1 MTHTVP
7 EGGDGVRGFS
17 MTVEQQTPDIFRVGL
32 GGELDVHKA
41 YTMDEELRSIER
53 REPSVIVLDLRELRF
68 LDSSG
73 LARILAAQRRA
84 AKGQWRFAVVR
95 GCATVQRILA
105 LAALDRSLD
114 LIDDP
119 ADVLPVRA

>member
-1 MTHTVP
+1 MH
-7 EGGDGVRGFS
+7 GFS
-17 MTVEQQTPDIFRVGL
+17 MMVEQQAPDVFRVGL
-32 GGELDVHKA
+32 GGELDVSKA
-41 YTMDEELRSIER
+41 YTMDEELRAIER

-84 AKGQWRFAVVR
+84 SKGEWRFCVVR

-114 LIDDP
+114 MIDDP
-119 ADVLPVRA
+119 AEALPATA

>member
-1 MTHTVP
+1 M
-7 EGGDGVRGFS
+7 RGFS
-17 MTVEQQTPDIFRVGL
+17 MTVEQQAPDVFRVGL
-32 GGELDVHKA
+32 GGELDVSKA

-53 REPSVIVLDLRELRF
+53 LEPLAIVLDLRELRF

-84 AKGQWRFAVVR
+84 SKGGWRLCVVR

-119 ADVLPVRA
+119 GDVLPHAAA

>member
-1 MTHTVP
+1 MH
-7 EGGDGVRGFS
+7 GFT
-17 MTVEQQTPDIFRVGL
+17 MMVEQQAPDIFRLGL
-32 GGELDVHKA
+32 GGELDVAKA
-41 YTMDEELRSIER
+41 YSMDEELRAIER

-73 LARILAAQRRA
+73 LARIVAAQRRA
-84 AKGQWRFAVVR
+84 QKGRWRFCVVR

-105 LAALDRSLD
+105 LAALDRTLD

-119 ADVLPVRA
+119 ADVLPATA

>member
-1 MTHTVP
+1 M
-7 EGGDGVRGFS
+7 RGFS
-17 MTVEQQTPDIFRVGL
+17 MTVEQQTPDIFCVGL
-32 GGELDVHKA
+32 GGELDVSKA
-41 YTMDEELRSIER
+41 YTMDEELRAIER
-53 REPSVIVLDLRELRF
+53 RAPSVIVLDLRELRF

-84 AKGQWRFAVVR
+84 AKGKWRFAVVR
-95 GCATVQRILA
+95 GCTTVQRILA

-119 ADVLPVRA
+119 ADVLPLTA

>member
-1 MTHTVP
+1 MK
-7 EGGDGVRGFS
+7 
-17 MTVEQQTPDIFRVGL
+17 VEQQAPDVFRVGL
-32 GGELDVHKA
+32 GGELDVTKA
-41 YTMDEELRSIER
+41 YTMDEELRAIER

-73 LARILAAQRRA
+73 LARIIAADRRA
-84 AKGQWRFAVVR
+84 TKGQWRFCVVR
-95 GCATVQRILA
+95 GCPTVQRILA

-119 ADVLPVRA
+119 SEVLPAIA